1 MASIR
6 SLGVRTPAALP
17 YLIHEGILPADAPPN
32 AYTWSTYND
41 DDGEEEVTATEYC
54 VVWSRGGIIR
64 KTFNFEVEGERV
76 LQAVLTWFPSGEAN
90 ALRNT
95 TQDLRQDHGPGT
107 LFAKDRV
114 REPGYPA
121 HEEAGPGRR
130 SGTDA
135 PPEKL
140 SRALVVFLKTQ
151 AHVFFLAGSSHVVNL
166 PFEVERVFP
175 APRGLLIQRKLSM
188 PDFVPASPAVPR
200 VPPNSFYSQLP
211 TQSFSQN
218 SNLFTPMTNTS
229 FMTPRR
235 ARSGQGA
242 AYPASLADLLKA
254 GTSPSA
260 DGLPR
265 LFSFTDPFSEMG
277 LVVAAQPQAAKTSWS
292 VKQSGSKSLDPV
304 DRAEEVLYVT
314 KQNEMSDSAS
324 PADKPLILVVTVNY
338 EKRYYSVWY
347 ASYIEPKPASAKKSR
362 RSSTTL
368 SVGRSRRRSSLHP
381 GTGTTTPALRTREGT
396 RDSFGGPGRGYGNA
410 SFTASQTR
418 ETSSEHQT
426 AEEAFASQLD
436 PETDLARQP
445 TRESRRVSSLL
456 SRADLSRS
464 FDKSAFEQATHR
476 SSLGSSFGHSRRGP
490 SIGGHGLRTSLGPS
504 SRPASRKMRA
514 STPGDVSQISLSAV
528 SLEDTLD
535 DDLDLDNTIDDSEI
549 PDELLG
555 DGEDVSGL
563 QEPIEGL
570 RRELLLVKFSEF
582 PFGTSESIFHSS
594 VHGNPMEPP
603 KIFTLKAP
611 RSFTDSSLN
620 DGHFFL
626 YMMQKSKG
634 ELVEHE
640 FTVQRRRLTPTP
652 ASCLS
657 SSKPKEPHNILIPTA
672 VNTRRQRDFID
683 AVKICDNG
691 IQRVLCLARDDAGD
705 SLSAGWCPQARYTLV
720 LPRRFKLFN
729 PYSIGSNQEVTDD
742 PNRTIATPQ
751 DPTALAH
758 AAGNGSIDVKEG
770 NGRHHRLQ
778 VKLWPQNAAV
788 SRVLSACRLVL
799 PPPQGDH
806 LLAIW
811 WSISRNLR
819 NEMRFD
825 VEWAALVA
833 SIFAFGVGGIDSKS
847 VRLTDFTRSVE
858 STPSRRSLRRATADD
873 PFELLWRYQS
883 QDPAAKSWDG
893 AAWSWVE
900 QTLAE
905 KAKPRTSTRHS
916 LLSPSTNYG
925 IKRKSD
931 FIPFCAK
938 AARDFLQ
945 EPLAKKILP
954 ETAGRSTRAKHQDS
968 HATYLPSILVAL
980 HLLREEE
987 KLNILNRDTR
997 SSETGNLAPVLA
1009 QLGRWLD
1016 WEFWDWKNTS
1026 PYGLDGASLDQWVFE
1041 DATIATVSLPTP
1053 PWEKPPS
1060 IFDWLERMLDPRRYQ
1075 GFPTLDMLI
1084 GQPEKPQTSH
1094 DSQSLAGA
1102 VTALTPRTVALCKYL
1117 AKIRRGEQTASLQV
1131 ETMVDSGIDTQ
1142 MLETFP
1148 SSVVAGIREAIVECQ
1163 SSPPTTWNER
1173 LLEIVGR
1180 EDLTTLL
1187 RPDAEWSPSPTSLVA
1202 APSVA
1207 SRDVHTICQSAEAND
1222 SSQSS
1227 SEADRHM
1234 ITRLIFSED
1243 RRYIEA
1249 LRLLEPLR
1257 PAVAEC
1263 IPDPSWT
1270 EAEHLDAQKSIMQWV
1285 MLRTFALPSG
1295 HSMLQFDSKRPLV
1308 TEKYPLHGFTTL
1320 CTMKPLNNTVSADRS
1335 TYTEEKFAWAFFH
1348 AGVSAGLSI
1357 SRRAKGI
1364 DTSWIAYNKPAEL
1377 SNKHAG
1383 LLFGLG
1389 LNGHLKN
1396 IAKWLSFKYLT
1407 PKHSMTS
1414 IGLLLGLSVS
1424 YMGTMDTLVT
1434 RLLSVHV
1441 TRMLPP
1447 GAADLNLPPL
1457 AQTTGLMG
1465 IGLLYLNSQ
1474 HRRMSEIML
1483 SEIEHVELED
1493 PSAPSDNIRDEGYRL
1508 AAGFALGLI
1517 NLGNGNDLRGL
1528 HDMRLVERLLA
1539 VAVGPKPVDI
1549 VHVLD
1554 QATAG
1559 AVIAIALVFMKTQ
1572 NASVARKINIPDT
1585 LPQFDYVRPDIFLL
1599 RTLAKHLIMWDDIQA
1614 DYTWIV
1620 ANLPPEYG
1628 VNHTLTEIKTLRSE
1642 HMPFYNIMAGLL
1654 WSIGLKHAGTGNTKA
1669 RDFLVTYLDQFI
1681 RLCHL
1686 PAIRYD
1692 ARLTRNTV
1700 RNCQDLVALSAATVM
1715 AGTGDIVVFRRL
1727 RLLHGRVSP
1736 DVPYGSHF
1744 AAHMALGALFV
1755 AGGSYTFSTS
1765 KLAVAALVCA
1775 FYPLFPTDV
1784 LDNKAHL
1791 QAFRHFWVLAAEPRC
1806 AVTRDVETGR
1816 AIAMPLAVTF
1826 RDGGRREYAAP
1837 CLLPELDTVATIAT
1851 ASPEHWQVTLD
1862 FVANPAHL
1870 AAFKR
1875 TQTIHARRRPYAHAH
1890 SSSSHH
1896 SSSSLQHH
1904 SAAVA
1909 IAPTF
1914 NATLAALND
1923 AHLASAAVAAS
1934 SARAGV
1940 TGAGSSILWD
1950 WIFSLPALRGGE
1962 PKQGQQQQQQN
1973 QQQAG
1978 GDSTNSSSF
1987 TATSATFPLP
1997 VVSKADVSA
2006 LVMPMAAAGDAGGVP
2021 GWSAVA
2027 GAGSSNA
2034 VGGYGAGAGGGGGGG
2049 GIELLTDGK
2058 TSPVDE
2064 RLVLRTAALRGWD
2077 ADGLRNL
2084 RLLFRW
2090 AERAQDEEEV
2100 LQGGGGGGGSS
2111 AAACRWLGREVVE
2124 GLRAVVGERGR
2135 AVGGGVV

>member
-1 MASIR
+1 
-6 SLGVRTPAALP
+6 
-17 YLIHEGILPADAPPN
+17 
-32 AYTWSTYND
+32 
-41 DDGEEEVTATEYC
+41 
-54 VVWSRGGIIR
+54 
-64 KTFNFEVEGERV
+64 
-76 LQAVLTWFPSGEAN
+76 
-90 ALRNT
+90 
-95 TQDLRQDHGPGT
+95 
-107 LFAKDRV
+107 
-114 REPGYPA
+114 
-121 HEEAGPGRR
+121 
-130 SGTDA
+130 
-135 PPEKL
+135 
-140 SRALVVFLKTQ
+140 
-151 AHVFFLAGSSHVVNL
+151 
-166 PFEVERVFP
+166 
-175 APRGLLIQRKLSM
+175 
-188 PDFVPASPAVPR
+188 
-200 VPPNSFYSQLP
+200 
-211 TQSFSQN
+211 
-218 SNLFTPMTNTS
+218 
-229 FMTPRR
+229 
-235 ARSGQGA
+235 
-242 AYPASLADLLKA
+242 
-254 GTSPSA
+254 
-260 DGLPR
+260 
-265 LFSFTDPFSEMG
+265 
-277 LVVAAQPQAAKTSWS
+277 
-292 VKQSGSKSLDPV
+292 
-304 DRAEEVLYVT
+304 
-314 KQNEMSDSAS
+314 
-324 PADKPLILVVTVNY
+324 
-338 EKRYYSVWY
+338 
-347 ASYIEPKPASAKKSR
+347 
-362 RSSTTL
+362 
-368 SVGRSRRRSSLHP
+368 
-381 GTGTTTPALRTREGT
+381 
-396 RDSFGGPGRGYGNA
+396 
-410 SFTASQTR
+410 
-418 ETSSEHQT
+418 
-426 AEEAFASQLD
+426 
-436 PETDLARQP
+436 
-445 TRESRRVSSLL
+445 
-456 SRADLSRS
+456 
-464 FDKSAFEQATHR
+464 
-476 SSLGSSFGHSRRGP
+476 
-490 SIGGHGLRTSLGPS
+490 
-504 SRPASRKMRA
+504 MRA

-555 DGEDVSGL
+555 GDGEDASGL

-594 VHGNPMEPP
+594 VHGNPM
-603 KIFTLKAP
+603 
-611 RSFTDSSLN
+611 
-620 DGHFFL
+620 
-626 YMMQKSKG
+626 
-634 ELVEHE
+634 
-640 FTVQRRRLTPTP
+640 
-652 ASCLS
+652 
-657 SSKPKEPHNILIPTA
+657 
-672 VNTRRQRDFID
+672 
-683 AVKICDNG
+683 
-691 IQRVLCLARDDAGD
+691 
-705 SLSAGWCPQARYTLV
+705 ARYTLV
-720 LPRRFKLFN
+720 LPRRFRLYN
-729 PYSIGSNQEVTDD
+729 PYSIGFSLPMQEAMED
-742 PNRTIATPQ
+742 PSQSIGTPQ
-751 DPTALAH
+751 DLTALAH
-758 AAGNGSIDVKEG
+758 ATRNGSVDIKEG
-770 NGRHHRLQ
+770 NGRYHRLQ
-778 VKLWPQNAAV
+778 VKLWPQNAMV
-788 SRVLSACRLVL
+788 SRVLSACRLIL

-811 WSISRNLR
+811 WNISRNLR

-833 SIFAFGVGGIDSKS
+833 SIFAFGVGGIDPKS
-847 VRLTDFTRSVE
+847 VRLTDITRSVE
-858 STPSRRSLRRATADD
+858 GTPSRRSLRRPAADD

-968 HATYLPSILVAL
+968 HANYLPSILVAL

-987 KLNILNRDTR
+987 KLNILTKDTR

-1016 WEFWDWKNTS
+1016 WEFWDWKITS

-1041 DATIATVSLPTP
+1041 DASITTVTLPHP

-1075 GFPTLDMLI
+1075 GFPTLDMLV

-1094 DSQSLAGA
+1094 DSQALAEA

-1117 AKIRRGEQTASLQV
+1117 AKIRRGEQTPSLQV
-1131 ETMVDSGIDTQ
+1131 ETMVASGIDTR

-1148 SSVVAGIREAIVECQ
+1148 SAVVAGIREAIVECQ
-1163 SSPPTTWNER
+1163 SNPPTTWNER

-1187 RPDAEWSPSPTSLVA
+1187 RPDTEWSPSSTSLV
-1202 APSVA
+1202 
-1207 SRDVHTICQSAEAND
+1207 SAEAND

-1270 EAEHLDAQKSIMQWV
+1270 EAEHLDAQKSVMQWV

-1572 NASVARKINIPDT
+1572 NASVARKIDVPDT

-1614 DYTWIV
+1614 DYKWIV

-1628 VNHTLTEIKTLRSE
+1628 VNHKLTEIKALRSE

-1765 KLAVAALVCA
+1765 NLAIAALVCA

-1806 AVTRDVETGR
+1806 AVIRDVETQR
-1816 AIAMPLAVTF
+1816 AIAMPLVVTF
-1826 RDGGRREYAAP
+1826 RDGSTRNDYTAP
-1837 CLLPELDTVATIAT
+1837 CLLPELDSIATIQT
-1851 ASPEHWQVTLD
+1851 NSPEHWPVTLD

-1875 TQTIHARRRPYAHAH
+1875 TQTIHARRRPAH
-1890 SSSSHH
+1890 
-1896 SSSSLQHH
+1896 L
-1904 SAAVA
+1904 SAALVA
-1909 IAPTF
+1909 NGQRYQDRTF
-1914 NATLAALND
+1914 NATLTALND
-1923 AHLASAAVAAS
+1923 AHLANAAVAAS
-1934 SARAGV
+1934 RAG
-1940 TGAGSSILWD
+1940 ILWD

-1962 PKQGQQQQQQN
+1962 HHPHP
-1973 QQQAG
+1973 AA
-1978 GDSTNSSSF
+1978 SSSPSSSS
-1987 TATSATFPLP
+1987 TSPSTFPLP
-1997 VVSKADVSA
+1997 IVSKADVSA
-2006 LVMPMAAAGDAGGVP
+2006 LIIPTDALPSFP
-2021 GWSAVA
+2021 GA
-2027 GAGSSNA
+2027 GAGASAALASSSSSGA
-2034 VGGYGAGAGGGGGGG
+2034 VGGGSGAGAGAGGSGG

-2090 AERAQDEEEV
+2090 VERAEEEAEE
-2100 LQGGGGGGGSS
+2100 GG
-2111 AAACRWLGREVVE
+2111 AASCRWLGREVVE

>member
-175 APRGLLIQRKLSM
+175 APRG
-188 PDFVPASPAVPR
+188 
-200 VPPNSFYSQLP
+200 
-211 TQSFSQN
+211 
-218 SNLFTPMTNTS
+218 
-229 FMTPRR
+229 
-235 ARSGQGA
+235 A

-338 EKRYYSVWY
+338 EKRYYSVC
-347 ASYIEPKPASAKKSR
+347 
-362 RSSTTL
+362 
-368 SVGRSRRRSSLHP
+368 
-381 GTGTTTPALRTREGT
+381 
-396 RDSFGGPGRGYGNA
+396 
-410 SFTASQTR
+410 
-418 ETSSEHQT
+418 
-426 AEEAFASQLD
+426 
-436 PETDLARQP
+436 
-445 TRESRRVSSLL
+445 
-456 SRADLSRS
+456 
-464 FDKSAFEQATHR
+464 
-476 SSLGSSFGHSRRGP
+476 
-490 SIGGHGLRTSLGPS
+490 
-504 SRPASRKMRA
+504 
-514 STPGDVSQISLSAV
+514 LSAV